1 MRDIL
6 LGIADKARFRTLEI
20 SKVDESYL
28 RFTIGLEE
36 VGRITGS
43 VNFADRYTFLKYEDN
58 TSKFDSERVKWKKA
72 EDIPKGIAK
81 YIKKKDKEN
90 EERDKDIAR
99 ILGKA

>member
-28 RFTIGLEE
+28 RFSIGLEE

-43 VNFADRYTFLKYEDN
+43 VNFADKYTFL
-58 TSKFDSERVKWKKA
+58 
-72 EDIPKGIAK
+72 
-81 YIKKKDKEN
+81 
-90 EERDKDIAR
+90 
-99 ILGKA
+99 